1 LKIAVLGAGVVGV
14 AAAWYL
20 AADGHD
26 VIVLDRAEGP
36 ALETSFANGGQVS
49 VSQTEPW
56 ANPAAPGQVLRWFG
70 REDAPLLF
78 RLRADPAL
86 LAWGMRFLLECLP
99 GRTRRN
105 TLDALALGLY
115 SREALRALRAELALD
130 YDQQTRGI
138 LQLYEVGAA
147 LAEASRRARVL
158 TAHGCRVDV
167 LTPEQCFAVEPAL
180 VQAQVKIAGGTYAP
194 DDESGDACKFTAALA
209 RHCGESGVEFRFG
222 SEILA
227 LRCEENVL
235 RSVVVKEKSGRADEL
250 GVDACVVSLGSHSTL
265 LLRRAGISIP
275 VYPVKG
281 YSVTIPIDDP
291 AAAPTASI
299 TDEAHK
305 IVISRLGDRLR
316 AAGTAEMAGY
326 DTSLNQVRCEAIR
339 NRARAWFPGASRYD
353 RVDYWTGLRPATP
366 GNVPLIGR
374 TRIANVFVN
383 TGHGTLGWTLACGS
397 GKALAEIAAGRRPAL
412 DFPFLQPARAPER
425 YHQTPPT
432 PRP

>member
-1 LKIAVLGAGVVGV
+1 MKIAVLGAGVVGV
-14 AAAWYL
+14 TTAWYL
-20 AADGHD
+20 AAAGHD
-26 VIVLDRAEGP
+26 VVVLDRATGP

-56 ANPAAPGQVLRWFG
+56 ANPGAPGQVLRWLG

-115 SREALRALRAELALD
+115 SRDALRALRAELALD

-138 LQLYEVGAA
+138 LQLYEDEAA
-147 LAEASRRARVL
+147 LGEAAQRAREL
-158 TAHGCRVDV
+158 TTRGCRVDV
-167 LTPEQCFAVEPAL
+167 LTRDQCVAAEPAL
-180 VQAQVKIAGGTYAP
+180 VHAQVKIAGGTYAP
-194 DDESGDACKFTAALA
+194 DDESGDARKFTAALA
-209 RHCGESGVEFRFG
+209 DHCRQGGVEFRFE
-222 SEILA
+222 SEVLA
-227 LRCEENVL
+227 LRCEADVL
-235 RSVVVKEKSGRADEL
+235 RAVAVKERSGRADEL
-250 GVDACVVSLGSHSTL
+250 TVDACVVSLGSHSTP
-265 LLRRAGISIP
+265 LLRSVSIVIP

-281 YSVTIPIDDP
+281 YSVTIPIEDP
-291 AAAPTASI
+291 AGAPTASI

-305 IVISRLGDRLR
+305 IVVSRLGERLR

-326 DTSLNQVRCEAIR
+326 DTSLNRVRCEAIR
-339 NRARAWFPGASRYD
+339 NRARLWFPRASGYD
-353 RVDYWTGLRPATP
+353 RVEYWTGLRPATP

-374 TRIANVFVN
+374 TRIANLFVN

-397 GKALAEIAAGRRPAL
+397 GKALAEIVAGRRPAL
-412 DFPFLQPARAPER
+412 DFPFLEPAR
-425 YHQTPPT
+425 TL
-432 PRP
+432 

>member
-1 LKIAVLGAGVVGV
+1 MKIAVLGAGVVGV
-14 AAAWYL
+14 TTAWYL

-26 VIVLDRAEGP
+26 VVVVDRAGAP
-36 ALETSFANGGQVS
+36 ALETSFANGGQIS

-56 ANPAAPGQVLRWFG
+56 ANPGAPAQVLRWLG

-86 LAWGMRFLLECLP
+86 FAWGLRFLLECLP

-115 SREALRALRAELALD
+115 SREALRELRAALALE

-138 LQLYEVGAA
+138 LQLYEDEAA
-147 LAEASRRARVL
+147 LGEAADHARVL
-158 TAHGCRVDV
+158 SARGCRVDV
-167 LTPEQCFAVEPAL
+167 LAREQCLAVEPAL
-180 VQAQVKIAGGTYAP
+180 MHAQGKIVGATYAP
-194 DDESGDACKFTAALA
+194 EDESGDACKFTAALA
-209 RHCGESGVEFRFG
+209 SHCRERGVEFRFD

-227 LRCEENVL
+227 LRCDGNAVH
-235 RSVVVKEKSGRADEL
+235 SVVVRERAGRADEFSA
-250 GVDACVVSLGSHSTL
+250 DAFVVCLGSYSTPI
-265 LLRRAGISIP
+265 LRSAGMAIP

-281 YSVTIPIDDP
+281 YSATIPIDDP

-299 TDEAHK
+299 TDEARK

-326 DTSLNQVRCEAIR
+326 DTSLNHVRCEAIR
-339 NRARAWFPGASRYD
+339 NCARLWFPAASRYD
-353 RVDYWTGLRPATP
+353 EVEYWTGLRPATP

-374 TRIANVFVN
+374 TRITNLFVN
-383 TGHGTLGWTLACGS
+383 TGHGTLGWTLSCGS
-397 GKALAEIAAGRRPAL
+397 AKALAQIVAGCRPGL
-412 DFPFLQPARAPER
+412 KFPFLEPA
-425 YHQTPPT
+425 
-432 PRP
+432 

>member
-14 AAAWYL
+14 TTAWYL
-20 AADGHD
+20 AAAGHD
-26 VIVLDRAEGP
+26 VVVLDRATGP

-56 ANPAAPGQVLRWFG
+56 ANPGAPGQVLRWLG

-86 LAWGMRFLLECLP
+86 FAWGMRFLLECLP

-115 SREALRALRAELALD
+115 SRDALRALRAELALD

-138 LQLYEVGAA
+138 LQLYEHEAT
-147 LAEASRRARVL
+147 LAEAAQRAREL
-158 TAHGCRVDV
+158 TARGCRVDV
-167 LTPEQCFAVEPAL
+167 LTREQCLAAEPAL
-180 VQAQVKIAGGTYAP
+180 VHAQVTIAGGTYAP
-194 DDESGDACKFTAALA
+194 EDESGDACKFTAALA
-209 RHCGESGVEFRFG
+209 HHCRERGVEFRFG
-222 SEILA
+222 SEVAA
-227 LRCEENVL
+227 LRCEADVL
-235 RSVVVKEKSGRADEL
+235 RSVVVKERSGRTDEL
-250 GVDACVVSLGSHSTL
+250 TADACVVSLGSHSTP
-265 LLRRAGISIP
+265 LLRSAGIAIP

-281 YSVTIPIDDP
+281 YSVTIPIEDP

-305 IVISRLGDRLR
+305 IVISRLGERLR

-326 DTSLNQVRCEAIR
+326 DTSLNRVRCEAIR
-339 NRARAWFPGASRYD
+339 NRARLWFPRASRYE
-353 RVDYWTGLRPATP
+353 RVEYWTGLRPATP

-374 TRIANVFVN
+374 TRIANLFVN

-397 GKALAEIAAGRRPAL
+397 GKALAEIVAGRRPGLA
-412 DFPFLQPARAPER
+412 FPFLEPRRAA
-425 YHQTPPT
+425 
-432 PRP
+432 

>member
-1 LKIAVLGAGVVGV
+1 MKIAVLGAGVVGV
-14 AAAWYL
+14 TTAWYL
-20 AADGHD
+20 AAAGHD
-26 VIVLDRAEGP
+26 VVVLDRATGP

-56 ANPAAPGQVLRWFG
+56 ANPGAPGQVLRWLG

-86 LAWGMRFLLECLP
+86 FAWGMRFLLECLP

-115 SREALRALRAELALD
+115 SRDALRALRAELALD

-138 LQLYEVGAA
+138 LQLYEHEAT
-147 LAEASRRARVL
+147 LAEAAQRAREL
-158 TAHGCRVDV
+158 TARGCRVDV
-167 LTPEQCFAVEPAL
+167 LTREQCLAAEPAL
-180 VQAQVKIAGGTYAP
+180 VHAQVTIAGGTYAP
-194 DDESGDACKFTAALA
+194 EDESGDACKFTAALA
-209 RHCGESGVEFRFG
+209 HHCRERGVEFRFG
-222 SEILA
+222 SEVAA
-227 LRCEENVL
+227 LRCEADVL
-235 RSVVVKEKSGRADEL
+235 RSVVVKERSGRTDEL
-250 GVDACVVSLGSHSTL
+250 TADACVVSLGSHSTP
-265 LLRRAGISIP
+265 LLRSAGIAIP

-281 YSVTIPIDDP
+281 YSVTIPIEDP

-305 IVISRLGDRLR
+305 IVISRLGERLR

-326 DTSLNQVRCEAIR
+326 DTSLNRVRCEAIR
-339 NRARAWFPGASRYD
+339 NRARLWFPRASSYD
-353 RVDYWTGLRPATP
+353 RVEYWTGLRPATP

-374 TRIANVFVN
+374 TRIANLFVN

-397 GKALAEIAAGRRPAL
+397 GKALAEIVAGRRPGLA
-412 DFPFLQPARAPER
+412 FPFLEPRRAA
-425 YHQTPPT
+425 
-432 PRP
+432 

>member
-14 AAAWYL
+14 ATAWYL
-20 AADGHD
+20 AASGHD
-26 VIVLDRAEGP
+26 VVVVDRASAP

-56 ANPAAPGQVLRWFG
+56 ANPGAPGQVLRWLG

-115 SREALRALRAELALD
+115 SRDALRALRAELALE

-138 LQLYEVGAA
+138 LQLYEDEAA
-147 LAEASRRARVL
+147 LAEASLRAREL
-158 TAHGCRVDV
+158 TARGCRVDL
-167 LTPEQCFAVEPAL
+167 LTREQCLAAEPAL
-180 VQAQVKIAGGTYAP
+180 VHAQVKFAGGTYAP
-194 DDESGDACKFTAALA
+194 DDESGDACKFTVALA
-209 RHCGESGVEFRFG
+209 QHCRSRGVEFRFG
-222 SEILA
+222 SEVLA
-227 LRCEENVL
+227 LRCEADLL
-235 RSVVVKEKSGRADEL
+235 RAVVVKERSGSTEEL
-250 GVDACVVSLGSHSTL
+250 TVDACVVSLGSHSTP
-265 LLRRAGISIP
+265 LLRSVGIVIP

-281 YSVTIPIDDP
+281 YSVTIPIEDP
-291 AAAPTASI
+291 AGAPTASI
-299 TDEAHK
+299 TDEAYK
-305 IVISRLGDRLR
+305 IVVSRLGERLR

-326 DTSLNQVRCEAIR
+326 DTSLNRVRCEAIR
-339 NRARAWFPGASRYD
+339 NRAQLWFPRASGYD
-353 RVDYWTGLRPATP
+353 RVEYWTGLRPATP

-374 TRIANVFVN
+374 TRIANLFVN

-397 GKALAEIAAGRRPAL
+397 GKALAHIVAGRRPAL
-412 DFPFLQPARAPER
+412 DFPFLESTR
-425 YHQTPPT
+425 
-432 PRP
+432 RP

>member
-1 LKIAVLGAGVVGV
+1 MKVVVLGAGVVGV
-14 AAAWYL
+14 ATAWYL
-20 AADGHD
+20 SAAGHD
-26 VIVLDRAEGP
+26 VLVVDRAAAP
-36 ALETSFANGGQVS
+36 ALETSFANGGQIS

-56 ANPAAPGQVLRWFG
+56 ANPGAPGQVLRWLG

-105 TLDALALGLY
+105 TFDALALGLY
-115 SREALRALRAELALD
+115 SRAALRELRAELALD

-138 LQLYEVGAA
+138 LQLYEDEAA
-147 LAEASRRARVL
+147 LAEASHRAREL

-167 LTPEQCFAVEPAL
+167 LTPEQCVAAEPAL
-180 VQAQVKIAGGTYAP
+180 VYAHVKIAGATYAP
-194 DDESGDACKFTAALA
+194 DDESGDACKFTDALA
-209 RHCGESGVEFRFG
+209 RHCRERGVGFRFG
-222 SEILA
+222 LQVLA
-227 LRCEENVL
+227 LRCEADVL
-235 RSVVVKEKSGRADEL
+235 RSVVVKDQSGRVEEL
-250 GVDACVVSLGSHSTL
+250 TADACVVSLGSHSTT
-265 LLRRAGISIP
+265 LLRSAGIAIP

-281 YSVTIPIDDP
+281 YSVTIPIEDA

-305 IVISRLGDRLR
+305 IVVSRLGERLR

-326 DTSLNQVRCEAIR
+326 DTSLNRVRCEAIR
-339 NRARAWFPGASRYD
+339 DRARLWFPRASGYD
-353 RVDYWTGLRPATP
+353 RVEYWTGLRPATP

-374 TRIANVFVN
+374 TRIANLFVN

-397 GKALAEIAAGRRPAL
+397 GRALAEIIAGRRPAL
-412 DFPFLQPARAPER
+412 DFPFLEATR
-425 YHQTPPT
+425 TL
-432 PRP
+432 

>member
-1 LKIAVLGAGVVGV
+1 M
-14 AAAWYL
+14 
-20 AADGHD
+20 
-26 VIVLDRAEGP
+26 
-36 ALETSFANGGQVS
+36 S

-56 ANPAAPGQVLRWFG
+56 ANPGAPGQLLRWLG

-86 LAWGMRFLLECLP
+86 FAWGMRFLLECLP

-115 SREALRALRAELALD
+115 SRDALRALRGELALD

-138 LQLYEVGAA
+138 LQLYEDEAA
-147 LAEASRRARVL
+147 LPDAAQRAREL
-158 TAHGCRVDV
+158 TAHGCRVDM
-167 LTPEQCFAVEPAL
+167 LTREECLAVEPAL
-180 VQAQVKIAGGTYAP
+180 VHAQVSMAGGAYAP

-209 RHCGESGVEFRFG
+209 HHCRERGVEFRFG
-222 SEILA
+222 SEVRS
-227 LRCEENVL
+227 LRCEAKPPALGGRQGEI
-235 RSVVVKEKSGRADEL
+235 RPDGRAY
-250 GVDACVVSLGSHSTL
+250 GADACVVSLGSHSTPV
-265 LLRRAGISIP
+265 LRSAGIAIP

-281 YSVTIPIDDP
+281 YSVTIPIEDP

-305 IVISRLGDRLR
+305 IVISRLGERLR

-326 DTSLNQVRCEAIR
+326 DTSLNRVRCEAIR
-339 NRARAWFPGASRYD
+339 NRARLWFPRASSYD
-353 RVDYWTGLRPATP
+353 RVEYWTGLRPATP

-374 TRIANVFVN
+374 TRIANLFVN

-397 GKALAEIAAGRRPAL
+397 GKALAEIVAGRRPGL
-412 DFPFLQPARAPER
+412 DFPFLEARRAA
-425 YHQTPPT
+425 
-432 PRP
+432 

>member
-1 LKIAVLGAGVVGV
+1 MKIAVLGAGVVGV
-14 AAAWYL
+14 TTAWYL
-20 AADGHD
+20 AAAGHD
-26 VIVLDRAEGP
+26 VVVLDRATGP

-56 ANPAAPGQVLRWFG
+56 ANPGAPGQVLRWLG

-86 LAWGMRFLLECLP
+86 FAWGMRFLLECLP

-115 SREALRALRAELALD
+115 SRDALRALRAELALD

-138 LQLYEVGAA
+138 LQLYEHEAT
-147 LAEASRRARVL
+147 LAEAAQRAREL
-158 TAHGCRVDV
+158 TARGCRVDV
-167 LTPEQCFAVEPAL
+167 LTREQCLAAEPAL
-180 VQAQVKIAGGTYAP
+180 VHAQVTIAGGTYAP
-194 DDESGDACKFTAALA
+194 EDESGDACKFTAALA
-209 RHCGESGVEFRFG
+209 HHCRERGVEFRFG
-222 SEILA
+222 SEVAA
-227 LRCEENVL
+227 LRCEADVL
-235 RSVVVKEKSGRADEL
+235 RSVVVKERSGRADEL
-250 GVDACVVSLGSHSTL
+250 TADACVVSLGSHSTP
-265 LLRRAGISIP
+265 LLRSAGIAIP

-281 YSVTIPIDDP
+281 YSVTIPIEDP

-305 IVISRLGDRLR
+305 IVISRLGERLR

-326 DTSLNQVRCEAIR
+326 DTSLNRVRCEAIR
-339 NRARAWFPGASRYD
+339 NRARLWFPRASSYD
-353 RVDYWTGLRPATP
+353 RVEYWTGLRPATP

-374 TRIANVFVN
+374 TRIANLFVN

-397 GKALAEIAAGRRPAL
+397 GKALAEIVAGRRPGLA
-412 DFPFLQPARAPER
+412 FPFLEPRRAA
-425 YHQTPPT
+425 
-432 PRP
+432 